1 MLAHRKEEEVL
12 MSGYIYVHAF
22 QITGLGVI
30 KHKTDISP
38 FERTDSYIKNTL
50 TYSWRAQKWTWME
63 RFVMPFDRR
72 KQNLIDVNYL

>member
-50 TYSWRAQKWTWME
+50 THSNTSTKVDLDGKICHAIW
-63 RFVMPFDRR
+63 
-72 KQNLIDVNYL
+72 